1 MSDQLKLL
9 AALVAI
15 SIVGCAASDKQT
27 PQERVAAKVE
37 NPAAGTAERPSSLSY
52 GTVTSMVKKGQTT
65 QMELLNLFGGPNI
78 SSTDG
83 EGLETWVYER
93 TTSTTETAG
102 AQDSKNL
109 EAFFGAGGSIGPAV
123 VGGGVAGGT
132 RSSNDA
138 RRTSSSVRTLTVV
151 VKFNPDKT
159 VKDCQTRAS
168 YF

>member
-9 AALVAI
+9 AALVAMA
-15 SIVGCAASDKQT
+15 IVGCSASDKQT
-27 PQERVAAKVE
+27 PQERVANKVE
-37 NPAAGTAERPSSLSY
+37 NPAAGTTERPTALSY
-52 GTVTSMVKKGQTT
+52 GAVTSTVKKGVTT
-65 QMELLNLFGGPNI
+65 QMDLLNMFGGPNI
-78 SSTDG
+78 SSTDADG
-83 EGLETWVYER
+83 SEVWVYER
-93 TTSTTETAG
+93 TTSTTDTAG

-109 EAFFGAGGSIGPAV
+109 EAFFGAGGGGAGV
-123 VGGGVAGGT
+123 VAGGGVAGGT